1 MDNHLSSYDCTRSDL
16 GICFSRLPSG
26 NGYKDSRIVFDAEN
40 TIRHVGTVSGS
51 VIKFYM
57 ANFGR
62 EIVKL
67 IKNLTGLVQ
76 ITLGHFGEAQ
86 LEYQGNGKLVQPD
99 AHLAQQASSQCE
111 RAVYMQQHHS
121 SLLFTFTSDSMKPK
135 RSAAFKETAPLTIAN
150 GEQLAKEDGK
160 KFRKTILMG
169 NCNDAIGKL

>member
-1 MDNHLSSYDCTRSDL
+1 
-16 GICFSRLPSG
+16 
-26 NGYKDSRIVFDAEN
+26 
-40 TIRHVGTVSGS
+40 
-51 VIKFYM
+51 M

-111 RAVYMQQHHS
+111 RAVCMQQHHS
-121 SLLFTFTSDSMKPK
+121 SLLSTFTSDSMKPK
-135 RSAAFKETAPLTIAN
+135 RSASSVQRNSAVDN
-150 GEQLAKEDGK
+150 GQ
-160 KFRKTILMG
+160 RRT
-169 NCNDAIGKL
+169 IGKRGRKEIPKNDPNGKL